1 MASWFKAL
9 SKTREKIAGFFTSA
23 NKDAKEID
31 ESTIDDLEEVLMASD
46 LAPSIAFKL
55 LEGLEKR
62 ARKNKTGL
70 RDTLKSLLLEELG
83 DNPKFEW
90 KKQDGLLAVM
100 IVGIN
105 GSGKTTTTA
114 KIAHSAKKAGLK
126 PLLGAGDTFRAAGSD
141 QLKLWADRVGCDVV
155 GGKLGGD
162 SASVA
167 FDAVSA
173 AVSRNSDVVLVDT
186 AGRMHTKGP
195 LMEELAKIRR
205 SMGKACEGAPHETW
219 IVLDATL
226 GQNAVIQAKYFHE
239 ITPLTG
245 VIISKLDG
253 SSKGGFLFSVKKELN
268 VPILFAGLGE
278 HQDDLTAFDAE
289 EFVNALLGIEEDENS
304 SAE

>member
-9 SKTREKIAGFFTSA
+9 SKTREKIAGFFASA
-23 NKDAKEID
+23 PKDVE
-31 ESTIDDLEEVLMASD
+31 EFSVEELEEVLMASD
-46 LAPSIAFKL
+46 LAPAIAFKL
-55 LEGLEKR
+55 VEGLEKQ

-70 RDTLKSLLLEELG
+70 RETLKTLLLEELG
-83 DNPKFEW
+83 ENPAFEW
-90 KKQDGLLAVM
+90 KKRDGLLAVM

-141 QLKLWADRVGCDVV
+141 QLKLWAERVDCDVV

-173 AVSRNSDVVLVDT
+173 AVSRGADVVLVDT

-205 SMGKACEGAPHETW
+205 SMGKAFDGAPHETW
-219 IVLDATL
+219 IVLDSTL
-226 GQNAVIQAKYFHE
+226 GQNAVIQAKYFHD
-239 ITPLTG
+239 ITP
-245 VIISKLDG
+245 
-253 SSKGGFLFSVKKELN
+253 
-268 VPILFAGLGE
+268 P
-278 HQDDLTAFDAE
+278 TA
-289 EFVNALLGIEEDENS
+289 
-304 SAE
+304 

>member
-9 SKTREKIAGFFTSA
+9 SKTRDKLAGFFASA
-23 NKDAKEID
+23 PKEVD
-31 ESTIDDLEEVLMASD
+31 EDTVEELEEVLMASD
-46 LAPSIAFKL
+46 LAPAIVMNL
-55 LEGLEKR
+55 VDGLGKR

-70 RDTLKSLLLEELG
+70 RETLKSLLLDELG
-83 DNPKFEW
+83 DNPSFEW
-90 KKQDGLLAVM
+90 PQCDELFAVM

-105 GSGKTTTTA
+105 GAGKTTTTA
-114 KIAHSAKKAGLK
+114 KIAHRAKDAGLN

-141 QLKLWADRVGCDVV
+141 QLKLWADKVGCAVV

-167 FDAVSA
+167 FDAVNA
-173 AVSRNSDVVLVDT
+173 AASRGSDVVLVDT

-195 LMEELAKIRR
+195 LMQELAKIRR

-226 GQNAVIQAKYFHE
+226 GQNAVIQAKYFHD

-278 HQDDLTAFDAE
+278 QQEDLVPFCAE
-289 EFVNALLGIEEDENS
+289 EFVDALLGIE
-304 SAE
+304 AI

>member
-1 MASWFKAL
+1 MASWFNAL
-9 SKTREKIAGFFTSA
+9 AKTRDKLAGFFASA
-23 NKDAKEID
+23 PKEVD
-31 ESTIDDLEEVLMASD
+31 EDTVEELEEVLMASD
-46 LAPSIAFKL
+46 LAPSIVMGL
-55 LEGLEKR
+55 VDGLEKR

-70 RDTLKSLLLEELG
+70 RETLKTLLLEELG
-83 DNPKFEW
+83 DNPVFEW
-90 KKQDGLLAVM
+90 PKQDDLFAVL

-105 GSGKTTTTA
+105 GSGKTTTVA
-114 KIAHSAKKAGLK
+114 KIAHRAKEAGLK

-141 QLKLWADRVGCDVV
+141 QLKLWADKVGCAVV

-173 AVSRNSDVVLVDT
+173 AVSRHSDVVLVDT

-195 LMEELAKIRR
+195 LMQELAKIRR
-205 SMGKACEGAPHETW
+205 SMSKACVGAPHETW

-278 HQDDLTAFDAE
+278 QQEDLVPFNSE
-289 EFVNALLGIEEDENS
+289 EFVDALLGIEEHDH
-304 SAE
+304 

>member
-9 SKTREKIAGFFTSA
+9 TKTRDKIAGFFASTPADVSA
-23 NKDAKEID
+23 DTVE
-31 ESTIDDLEEVLMASD
+31 ELEEVLMASD
-46 LAPSIAFKL
+46 LAPTIVMDL
-55 LEGLEKR
+55 LGGLEKR

-70 RDTLKSLLLEELG
+70 RETLKSLLLDELG
-83 DNPKFEW
+83 DNPAFEW
-90 KKQDGLLAVM
+90 PKSNELLAVL

-105 GSGKTTTTA
+105 GSGKTTTVA
-114 KIAHSAKKAGLK
+114 KIGHLIKSSGLK
-126 PLLGAGDTFRAAGSD
+126 PLLGAGDTFRAAGAD
-141 QLKLWADRVGCDVV
+141 QLKIWADMVGCAVV

-173 AVSRNSDVVLVDT
+173 AVARHSDVVLVDT

-195 LMEELAKIRR
+195 LMQELAKIRR
-205 SMGKACEGAPHETW
+205 SMGKACDGAPHETW

-278 HQDDLTAFDAE
+278 QKEDLVPFHAE
-289 EFVNALLGIEEDENS
+289 EFVDALLGIESE
-304 SAE
+304 

>member
-9 SKTREKIAGFFTSA
+9 AKTRDKIAGFFASA
-23 NKDAKEID
+23 PRDISEDSI
-31 ESTIDDLEEVLMASD
+31 EELEEVLMASD
-46 LAPSIAFKL
+46 LAPSIVMRL
-55 LEGLEKR
+55 LDGLEKR

-70 RDTLKSLLLEELG
+70 RETLKSMLMEELG
-83 DNPKFEW
+83 DNPPFEW
-90 KKQDGLLAVM
+90 SQRNGLLAVL

-105 GSGKTTTTA
+105 GSGKTTTVA
-114 KIAHSAKKAGLK
+114 KIGHRAKAAGMKAM
-126 PLLGAGDTFRAAGSD
+126 LGAADTYRAAGAD
-141 QLKLWADRVGCDVV
+141 QLKLWADKVGCAVV

-173 AVSRNSDVVLVDT
+173 AVARHSDVVLVDT

-195 LMEELAKIRR
+195 LMQELAKIRR
-205 SMGKACEGAPHETW
+205 SMGKACDGAPHETW

-245 VIISKLDG
+245 VVISKLDG
-253 SSKGGFLFSVKKELN
+253 SSKGGFLFSVKNELN
-268 VPILFAGLGE
+268 VPIVFAGLGE
-278 HQDDLTAFDAE
+278 QQEDLVPFNCE
-289 EFVNALLGIEEDENS
+289 EFVDALLGIESE
-304 SAE
+304 

>member
-1 MASWFKAL
+1 MASWFNAL
-9 SKTREKIAGFFTSA
+9 SKTRDKIAGFFASA
-23 NKDAKEID
+23 PNEVD
-31 ESTIDDLEEVLMASD
+31 EDTVEDLEEVLMASD
-46 LAPSIAFKL
+46 LAPSIVMGL
-55 LEGLEKR
+55 VDGLEKR

-70 RDTLKSLLLEELG
+70 RETLKSLLLDELG
-83 DNPKFEW
+83 DNPSFEW
-90 KKQDGLLAVM
+90 PKQDELFAVL

-105 GSGKTTTTA
+105 GSGKTTTVA
-114 KIAHSAKKAGLK
+114 KIGHLAKEAGLK
-126 PLLGAGDTFRAAGSD
+126 PLLGAGDTFRAAGSE
-141 QLKLWADRVGCDVV
+141 QLKLWAEKVGCAVV

-173 AVSRNSDVVLVDT
+173 AMARHSDVVLVDT

-195 LMEELAKIRR
+195 LMQELAKIRR

-226 GQNAVIQAKYFHE
+226 GQNAVIQAKYFHD

-278 HQDDLTAFDAE
+278 QQEDLVPFDAE
-289 EFVNALLGIEEDENS
+289 EYVDALLGIKSE
-304 SAE
+304 